1 MAAKLILP
9 EDIID
14 VQFVPVLYYAMPGMG
29 KTQIAQTAA
38 NPITLDFDKGAHR
51 LRLPRGPIMQFDTWA
66 DVIQEGEKGTF
77 TKYETIVIDTGGRAL
92 DTIIPDVLNESPKNG
107 YRGNLSPQ
115 GYGVLGSRFTTWM
128 KTVRSWGKDL
138 VVVCH
143 QETDK
148 DNNGNDRACP
158 DFPGKMALK
167 EIYKTFDM
175 IGQIRFQMGNESK
188 GRYLDFSP
196 AEGRIA
202 KNAAGFDPVFV
213 PDLATTPTFL
223 GDLIA
228 SAKERIGGTAK
239 QSAELAREVESWVE
253 RITDAA
259 TPEAL
264 TTTCR
269 AAKQAKLS
277 DVAKKRLR
285 TVRDAHAAEQGWHWH
300 ADSESFQ
307 GDAQ

>member
-9 EDIID
+9 EDVID
-14 VQFVPVLYYAMPGMG
+14 VQFVPVLYYSLPGMG

-38 NPITLDFDKGAHR
+38 RPITLDFDKGAHR
-51 LRLPRGPIMQFDTWA
+51 LRLTRGPVMQFDAWA
-66 DVIQEGEKGTF
+66 DVIQEGDKGTF
-77 TKYETIVIDTGGRAL
+77 QKYETIVIDTGGRAL

-175 IGQIRFQMGNESK
+175 IGQIRFGQGNEGK

-202 KNAAGFDPVFV
+202 KNAAGFDPIVV
-213 PDLATTPTFL
+213 PDLATAPTFL

-228 SAKERIGGTAK
+228 AAKERIGGTAK
-239 QSAELAREVESWVE
+239 QSADLAREVEAWVD
-253 RITDAA
+253 RISDAA
-259 TPEAL
+259 TVERLNTLILAV
-264 TTTCR
+264 
-269 AAKQAKLS
+269 KQAGLS
-277 DVAKKRLR
+277 DVARKRVWAA
-285 TVRDAHAAEQGWHWH
+285 TEEHAANNKWTYHEKTKT
-300 ADSESFQ
+300 FQ
-307 GDAQ
+307 EDA